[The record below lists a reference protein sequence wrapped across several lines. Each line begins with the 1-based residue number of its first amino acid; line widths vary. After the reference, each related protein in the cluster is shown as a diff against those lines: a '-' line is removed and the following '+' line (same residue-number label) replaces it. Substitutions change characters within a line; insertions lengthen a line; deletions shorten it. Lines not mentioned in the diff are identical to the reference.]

1 MINTENPCICINT
14 YVNIYIYLFTKISID
29 IDHIFPCIY
38 ILNMNISKT
47 YRVYIVCVC
56 SRKGCPNQGTR
67 VHVEPREPAGLERV
81 SPSHCSLCRSFQFRI
96 SEREGEFRPY
106 TVGPMVELPTPR
118 VKYHHP
124 FLFRPYGL

>member
-14 YVNIYIYLFTKISID
+14 YVYIIYLFTKISID

-56 SRKGCPNQGTR
+56 VPEKDVQTKEHVFMLNPESPQG
-67 VHVEPREPAGLERV
+67 
-81 SPSHCSLCRSFQFRI
+81 
-96 SEREGEFRPY
+96 
-106 TVGPMVELPTPR
+106 
-118 VKYHHP
+118 
-124 FLFRPYGL
+124 